1 MSAVFNERIRRPDP
15 TETCPNCKQKQV
27 FYLGS
32 DVLNGNPYS
41 PAADTDIEH
50 HYECG
55 NPSCKHAW
63 SVLV

>member
-1 MSAVFNERIRRPDP
+1 MSAVFNQRTRQPEPSAV
-15 TETCPNCKQKQV
+15 CPACRQKTV

-41 PAADTDIEH
+41 PAADTDVVH

-55 NPSCKHAW
+55 QCKHSW
-63 SVLV
+63 SHHV